1 MSAAEYELPP
11 LEVTIARAYRDRI
24 VRDCAHLVFDSHL
37 AVCCKG
43 DWHYNDE
50 FHALMLDAKRQG
62 VVNQEEWHEFWKVH
76 TVSRGEHWQDGSVA
90 YATVDIA
97 VSVEYHH
104 INDADYRAG
113 ILRRITGERTIP
125 TIIGAFLSDESLRRL
140 AQERGVSLVHASLED
155 AKLYRYFREDALE
168 EIGRGKLPL

>member
-24 VRDCAHLVFDSHL
+24 GRDCAHLVFDSHL

-62 VVNQEEWHEFWKVH
+62 VVSQEEWHEFWEVH

-97 VSVEYHH
+97 VIVEDTT
-104 INDADYRAG
+104 ISTTQTTERAYCG
-113 ILRRITGERTIP
+113 GLPGKRTIP
-125 TIIGAFLSDESLRRL
+125 TIIGAFHQRRIL
-140 AQERGVSLVHASLED
+140 AGGLPRA
-155 AKLYRYFREDALE
+155 
-168 EIGRGKLPL
+168 GRKP